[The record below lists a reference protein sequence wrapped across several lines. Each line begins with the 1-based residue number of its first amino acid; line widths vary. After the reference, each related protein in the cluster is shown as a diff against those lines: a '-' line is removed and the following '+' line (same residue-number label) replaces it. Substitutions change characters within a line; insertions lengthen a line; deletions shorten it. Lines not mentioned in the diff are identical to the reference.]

1 MGMSMGG
8 GGSYNSEINVT
19 PMVDVM
25 LVLLIIFMVV
35 TPLLQ
40 QGVTVAIPR
49 DLKNPEEDPA
59 IIKESSVVIVVTKD
73 SEYYV
78 GKEPISKDELK
89 SRIEERMANKQVNE
103 RIVYIKSDINAKY
116 GDVVEAINTIRQ
128 AGVDQIGLV
137 ADKKKG
143 GATGPTTTT
152 APATAS

>member
-1 MGMSMGG
+1 MGMTTGG
-8 GGSYNSEINVT
+8 DSEYNAEINVT
-19 PMVDVM
+19 PMVDIM

-78 GKEPISKDELK
+78 GKEPIDKAELK
-89 SRIEERMANKQVNE
+89 SRIEDRMANKQPNE

-143 GATGPTTTT
+143 GAAEATT
-152 APATAS
+152 APAAAS